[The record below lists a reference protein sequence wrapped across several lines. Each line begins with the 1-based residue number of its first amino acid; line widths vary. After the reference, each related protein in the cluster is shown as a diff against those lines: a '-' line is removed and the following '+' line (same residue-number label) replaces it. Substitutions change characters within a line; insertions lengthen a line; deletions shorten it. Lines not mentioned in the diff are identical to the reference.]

1 MSPSASDLP
10 DKSFLQTVGDR
21 RSIRYYDPDKKVEDW
36 KIQTILQ
43 TARFASCQGNINAT
57 EAIVVQKESCDI
69 WDEIEECVSGFN
81 VQMINQASHIVFWLT
96 NLNAWYGRANDGLSS
111 LSLSGALTKY
121 HGWNYEFTMT
131 QTVPRLM
138 SFPTERTEIL
148 LRFETGQAVGNATLA
163 CSALGLGSCLLAF
176 GRKPGGVEK
185 AFGLTPNL
193 KFTWA
198 HAIGY
203 PLEDEKAGGQ
213 RPRLKFEKLFFKDKY
228 GVPLPEDRGTTDA
241 LNGTLIQEQAPTS
254 GRIEEIDK
262 LAAQFSRDPGVVSWP
277 EKEVRRLINDDDW
290 DFGPNIKKRAEEVLA
305 AGRPAGLP
313 RGDARDVHEAHGGAQ
328 HRREQVPVVAPSAC
342 PQARRGPRPPIREG
356 GGRFVSRPRRVG
368 HRRWRAPDAVTWT
381 T

>member
-81 VQMINQASHIVFWLT
+81 VQMINQASHVIFWLT

-111 LSLSGALTKY
+111 LALSGALTKY

-203 PLEDEKAGGQ
+203 PLEDPKAGGQ

-228 GVPLPEDRGTTDA
+228 GVPMPEDRGTTEA
-241 LNGTLIQEQAPTS
+241 LNGTIIQEQAPIS
-254 GRIEEIDK
+254 GRIEEVDK
-262 LAAQFSRDPGVVSWP
+262 LASQFSRDPGVVSWP
-277 EKEVRRLINDDDW
+277 EKEVRRLINDEDW

-305 AGRPAGLP
+305 QGDLP
-313 RGDARDVHEAHGGAQ
+313 DYPEEMRETFQKLMEEHNIDA
-328 HRREQVPVVAPSAC
+328 SKYL
-342 PQARRGPRPPIREG
+342 
-356 GGRFVSRPRRVG
+356 S
-368 HRRWRAPDAVTWT
+368 
-381 T
+381 